1 MMPHLRNEVLRLL
14 ARILIRSGTFRRHLG
29 AIDPLYDP
37 DFLRAAALVRNAS
50 DSEAIFVRDL
60 VRALDA
66 RADSLQDIWVLHEM
80 ARKQG
85 GYFVEFGA
93 GDGIA
98 LSSTWPLERDFGW
111 RGILAEPNPA
121 WHECLPRNRP
131 LAAID
136 LRCVYRETGSKL
148 AFAATRHALLS
159 TIREFVDRDGHAK
172 SRNEH
177 AVIEVETV
185 SLNDLLRSHGAPRK
199 IDYICIDTE
208 GSELAILQAFDFD
221 AWDVR
226 LFSIEHNYTSDRAK
240 IDDLMRAQGY
250 ECRYPTCSG
259 GDGWYR
265 KCG

>member
-1 MMPHLRNEVLRLL
+1 MIPELRNALLRRL

-37 DFLRAAALVRNAS
+37 AFLRAAALIRDAS
-50 DSEAIFVRDL
+50 DAEAIFARDL
-60 VRALDA
+60 ILGLDA
-66 RADSLQDIWVLHEM
+66 RADSLQDIWVLHET

-93 GDGIA
+93 GDGLA

-121 WHECLPRNRP
+121 WFDCLPRNRP
-131 LAAID
+131 LARID
-136 LRCVYRETGSKL
+136 RRCVYRETGQTV
-148 AFAATRHALLS
+148 AFAATRHPLLS
-159 TIREFVDRDGHAK
+159 TICEFVDRDGHAK
-172 SRNEH
+172 SRSEH
-177 AVIEVETV
+177 TVIEVETV
-185 SLNDLLRSHGAPRK
+185 SLNDLLRSHGAPRT

-208 GSELAILQAFDFD
+208 GSELAILQRFDFD
-221 AWDVR
+221 AWDVA
-226 LFSIEHNYTSDRAK
+226 LFSIEHNYTGDKPR
-240 IDDLMRAQGY
+240 IDDLMRSQGY

-265 KCG
+265 KCR